1 MYDPKKADMW
11 SMGCVLYI
19 MSTGLMVFD
28 DENVKKTIK
37 KQEQKC
43 IFYPK
48 NVPVNLSIKNI
59 IGLVNLF

>member
-1 MYDPKKADMW
+1 MW

-28 DENVKKTIK
+28 DENVKKAIR

-48 NVPVNLSIKNI
+48 EDKVDVNIKNI
-59 IGLVNLF
+59 IR